1 MTELS
6 YSYDIGMGSLYTI
19 TALAAI
25 RCKSVA
31 GLDRSWTAVTHETIL
46 TNLYV
51 WAIWG
56 MSLIIAIPPT
66 MGFGQ
71 YSLDIG
77 AIRFLLAT
85 FL

>member
-1 MTELS
+1 
-6 YSYDIGMGSLYTI
+6 MGSLYTI
-19 TALAAI
+19 VALAGI

-31 GLDRSWTAVTHETIL
+31 GLDRSWTSVTHETIL

-51 WAIWG
+51 WVVWG
-56 MSLIIAIPPT
+56 MSLIIAIPPM

-77 AIRFLLAT
+77 AIRYLVLVAT
-85 FL
+85 CL